1 MNREVVVELEDFA
14 DLVSLAGR
22 ESRLTVSLL
31 GECKVDCVSV
41 TWFLSKML
49 SLESTNVIEPVQPGH
64 FAVRPSRFELK
75 RIAREQWLQ
84 TVVSFDVELIALSL
98 LFSLHTI
105 LTQELL
111 EVLVGSC
118 VTLGK
123 CFHCLLSRMRSGNH
137 CQQRILQR

>member
-14 DLVSLAGR
+14 DLVSLVDR
-22 ESRLTVSLL
+22 ESRLTVSVL
-31 GECKVDCVSV
+31 GERKVDGVSV
-41 TWFLSKML
+41 TWFLSKVL
-49 SLESTNVIEPVQPGH
+49 SLESTSVIEPVQPGH

-84 TVVSFDVELIALSL
+84 TVVSFDVGLIALFL
-98 LFSLHTI
+98 PFSLHII
-105 LTQELL
+105 LTQESL

-123 CFHCLLSRMRSGNH
+123 RFHCPLSRVRSGNH
-137 CQQRILQR
+137 CQRRILQR